1 MQQSTP
7 FTLVKQCSGLMPAG
21 VAHPVWLA
29 ADSWADH
36 ALAALAF
43 SDGNFSAVGVA
54 LERQRAVTS

>member
-1 MQQSTP
+1 
-7 FTLVKQCSGLMPAG
+7 MPAG